1 MRMIKSDDEIAKLNE
16 AGKWA
21 DFAFKVGFESIQI
34 GKTEQEVAADLEYA
48 LKQHGINKMSFDTLV
63 QAGPH
68 AAEPHGA
75 TSSNK
80 IQNNQLVLF
89 DLGTIVDGYISDASR
104 TVAVGKLNDKQ
115 KTSTKYV

>member
-1 MRMIKSDDEIAKLNE
+1 
-16 AGKWA
+16 
-21 DFAFKVGFESIQI
+21 
-34 GKTEQEVAADLEYA
+34 
-48 LKQHGINKMSFDTLV
+48 MSFDTLV

-89 DLGTIVDGYISDASR
+89 DLGTIVDGYISDAFPNSGCR
-104 TVAVGKLNDKQ
+104 KVK
-115 KTSTKYV
+115 

>member
-1 MRMIKSDDEIAKLNE
+1 
-16 AGKWA
+16 
-21 DFAFKVGFESIQI
+21 
-34 GKTEQEVAADLEYA
+34 
-48 LKQHGINKMSFDTLV
+48 MSFDTLV

-104 TVAVGKLNDKQ
+104 TVAVGKLK
-115 KTSTKYV
+115 